1 MNICS
6 PLSGWVIP
14 QPPAASESFGGL
26 GAVGLGVVIFII
38 VFLSIVF
45 VWLIRNTGRR
55 D

>member
-1 MNICS
+1 MSIS
-6 PLSGWVIP
+6 SSLPGWAPI

>member
-1 MNICS
+1 MSIS
-6 PLSGWVIP
+6 SLLPGGALS

-26 GAVGLGVVIFII
+26 GAVGLGVVIFVT
-38 VFLSIVF
+38 VFLSIVV